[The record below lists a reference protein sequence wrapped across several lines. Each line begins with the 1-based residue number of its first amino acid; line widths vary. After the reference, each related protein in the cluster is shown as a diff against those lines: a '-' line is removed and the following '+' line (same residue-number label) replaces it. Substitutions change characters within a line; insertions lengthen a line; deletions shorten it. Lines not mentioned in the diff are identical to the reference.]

1 MLVSGKF
8 IALSRADGDY
18 KNPDLPL
25 VIWFNIDNIIALEC
39 YENYY
44 HLILAE
50 EHQFD
55 ISTDAAV
62 KLIEYMRK
70 ERDDKV
76 RAFFDNISDDDKAKV
91 RGYIEKI
98 IKKGEPCTEE

>member
-8 IALSRADGDY
+8 IALSRADRDY
-18 KNPDLPL
+18 KDPDLPL
-25 VIWFNIDNIIALEC
+25 VIWFNIDNIVALSC
-39 YENYY
+39 YEDHY
-44 HLILAE
+44 HLIIAE
-50 EHQFD
+50 ERQFD

-76 RAFFDNISDDDKAKV
+76 RAFFENISDDDKAKV
-91 RGYIEKI
+91 RDYIEKI
-98 IKKGEPCTEE
+98 IKKGETCTEE